1 MFSFFCRLIN
11 IWENNLN
18 YKKLRSIDFTLRSP
32 PNFPWYYLQ
41 WYILITYTYHS
52 QLLVSVFSQPI
63 ILNSPVPVNLDRKSI
78 KAVVQRVY
86 PWILVSGGVAT
97 IIIITRQLSYPPLR
111 RLCAPVGRLAACSY
125 VRTYV
130 RGEGVEEMNVWTLAY
145 CTGCPRFR
153 PNWYIPRVKW
163 VWVKM
168 LWTTRCDYYIVTKF
182 IIAYLIFLPPLILQ
196 FYLGIFLFRRRHM
209 FFQFL
214 T

>member
-1 MFSFFCRLIN
+1 MGERS
-11 IWENNLN
+11 
-18 YKKLRSIDFTLRSP
+18 KLKNSDPSILQTTPS
-32 PNFPWYYLQ
+32 PNFPRYYLQ

-111 RLCAPVGRLAACSY
+111 RLCTPVGRLAACF
-125 VRTYV
+125 YV

-145 CTGCPRFR
+145 YTGCSRFVLA
-153 PNWYIPRVKW
+153 NFVIYSMDLSKIFELK
-163 VWVKM
+163 
-168 LWTTRCDYYIVTKF
+168 RCEQHVC
-182 IIAYLIFLPPLILQ
+182 
-196 FYLGIFLFRRRHM
+196 
-209 FFQFL
+209 
-214 T
+214 